1 MEQKNDLFS
10 APAPRPDA
18 AQMQQ
23 VLQSVLAHS
32 VDSDAGMLSAF
43 AQLQQRRAGRAEELG
58 RVLKK
63 KAGSGNPDVIALQ
76 NMAGALS
83 QISEQAAAQTARASR
98 WTTPKA
104 NEWTVFGTVTDV
116 QGRPA
121 SGVTVRVFDRDRKYD
136 DLLGETLTDENGDFS
151 VLYHERDFAETGE
164 KLPDLYVMV
173 SDAAGKSLYSSRDTV
188 RFEAGRSEYFAI
200 QLGKRN
206 RAAAAKP
213 SARTRKS

>member
-1 MEQKNDLFS
+1 MEQKSNPFS
-10 APAPRPDA
+10 APGPQPDA

-23 VLQSVLAHS
+23 ALQGLLAHS

-43 AQLQQRRAGRAEELG
+43 AQLQQRRAERSDALG
-58 RVLKK
+58 KALKK
-63 KAGSGNPDVIALQ
+63 KAGSDNPDVIAMQ

-83 QISEQAAAQTARASR
+83 QIKEQTDRQAARANR

-116 QGRPA
+116 QGKSA
-121 SGVTVRVFDRDRKYD
+121 AGVTVRVFDRDRKYD
-136 DLLGETLTDENGDFS
+136 DLLGETVTDENGDFS
-151 VLYHERDFAETGE
+151 VLYHERDFAEPGE

-200 QLGKRN
+200 QLGKRG
-206 RAAAAKP
+206 RAAANP
-213 SARTRKS
+213 GARAGKN